1 MLSFRLDNSQ
11 QRSWPDYLAERAAVA
26 HDPRLQRFFSTG
38 CPAPDTPIGEAPLLA
53 LDMETTGLDANRH
66 AIVSIGLVPFT
77 LQRIS
82 PRASRYWVLKPPR
95 PLTESSIAYHHITH
109 SETDHAPDL
118 SDIIDELLEAMAGRL
133 VVAHY
138 YRLERSFLN
147 SAFEARV
154 GEGLRFPMLDTMVLE
169 AKRYRHSW
177 RARLASWVGKT
188 PASIRLQDSRDR
200 YGLPAYTSHH
210 ALTDALATAE
220 LLQAQIAYH
229 HSPQTPIGS
238 LWV

>member
-1 MLSFRLDNSQ
+1 M
-11 QRSWPDYLAERAAVA
+11 AERAATA
-26 HDPRLQRFFSTG
+26 RDPRLQRYFSAG
-38 CPAPDTPIGEAPLLA
+38 CPAPGSSIDDAPLLA
-53 LDMETTGLDANRH
+53 LDMETTGLDASRH

-77 LQRIS
+77 LQRIT
-82 PRASRYWVLKPPR
+82 PGAGRYWIVKPPR
-95 PLTESSIAYHHITH
+95 PLTESSITYHHITH
-109 SETDHAPDL
+109 SEVEQAPDL
-118 SDIIDELLEAMAGRL
+118 NDIVDELLEMMAGRL

-138 YRLERSFLN
+138 HRLERAFID
-147 SAFEARV
+147 SAFEARL
-154 GEGLRFPMLDTMVLE
+154 GEGLRFPILDTMALE

-177 RARLASWVGKT
+177 RAKLASWVGKT

-220 LLQAQIAYH
+220 LLQAQIAHH
-229 HSPQTPIGS
+229 HSPQTPIES

>member
-11 QRSWPDYLAERAAVA
+11 QYSWQEYLAERAARA
-26 HDPRLQRFFSTG
+26 RDPRLKRYFSAG
-38 CPAPDTPIGEAPLLA
+38 CPAPDTPICNTPMLA
-53 LDMETTGLDANRH
+53 LDMETTGLDSSRH

-77 LQRIS
+77 LQRIM
-82 PRASRYWVLKPPR
+82 PGAGRYWVVKPPR
-95 PLTESSIAYHHITH
+95 PLTESSIPYHHITH
-109 SETDHAPDL
+109 SEVEQAPDL
-118 SDIIDELLEAMAGRL
+118 SDIADELLGMMAGRL

-138 YRLERSFLN
+138 HRLERAFLD
-147 SAFEARV
+147 SAFEARM
-154 GEGLRFPMLDTMVLE
+154 GEGIRFPMLDTMVLE
-169 AKRYRHSW
+169 ANRYRHSW
-177 RARLASWVGKT
+177 RAKLTSWLGKS

-220 LLQAQIAYH
+220 LLQAQIAH
-229 HSPQTPIGS
+229 HHTPHTPIET